1 MALANQTLRFLAR
14 AFFLYEILNVTF
26 SPKNLCA
33 YLRKMYIKTNPPPS
47 NGKKSQMVLFTSHGI
62 NGLSSLYKY

>member
-1 MALANQTLRFLAR
+1 MDRISGERAILSPNVLKLARMFPTPKVRNYLANKTFRSPPF

-33 YLRKMYIKTNPPPS
+33 YL
-47 NGKKSQMVLFTSHGI
+47 
-62 NGLSSLYKY
+62 

>member
-1 MALANQTLRFLAR
+1 MARILLPRLGAAGRALGAPGCKVRNYLANKTFRFPLF

-33 YLRKMYIKTNPPPS
+33 YL
-47 NGKKSQMVLFTSHGI
+47 
-62 NGLSSLYKY
+62 